1 MSTQTIKKGISSL
14 KNKLFSFFK
23 IKKNKN
29 IRSNSVTDKEIT
41 DKEITDKEITIN
53 KKINNYTIMNM
64 ESSIENID
72 VSVYKSVDKSVDMDT
87 GMIHSLFVLNDII
100 DKIVTNT
107 FGSCDNKT
115 YVKNISEFYI
125 NNEDYPL
132 YRNIFPHGIYLE
144 FSIYIQALLTKNISI
159 IYNLRSVKL
168 YDNDMVFCSC
178 RAGVFKTDNF
188 IIKIDTDSFNF
199 KNEITCMY
207 NIDKGLIKKYNIV
220 LPYYSKIN
228 CKNKRT
234 INFSIQPRIHNTISL
249 RDWLLVYE
257 NQNLDV
263 EFYLKL
269 CIQICKSIQF
279 IHSKHIVHGDIKPDN
294 ILMELKTNTPYIID
308 FGLSGLHGLSEGTG
322 GTKPYC
328 HPSTMN
334 IDDNPSITE
343 YNWVK
348 NEKKND
354 VWSVSFIF
362 ACILIFRKCYTNY
375 NNFPSDFFDENK
387 YVNINYLNYI
397 PKQYRTAFILSLSKN
412 DNSCNNDDT
421 TLDIQSFI
429 LLLERG
435 LNL

>member
-29 IRSNSVTDKEIT
+29 IRPISVTDKEII
-41 DKEITDKEITIN
+41 DKEITMN
-53 KKINNYTIMNM
+53 KKINNYTMKNM
-64 ESSIENID
+64 ESCIENVD
-72 VSVYKSVDKSVDMDT
+72 VSVDASVDASVYMDT
-87 GMIHSLFVLNDII
+87 DMIHSLFVLNDII

-107 FGSCDNKT
+107 FGSCDNKK
-115 YVKNISEFYI
+115 YVKNISDFYI
-125 NNEDYPL
+125 NNEEYSL
-132 YRNIFPHGIYLE
+132 YRTIFSYELYLE
-144 FSIYIQALLTKNISI
+144 FSIYIQAMLNKNISI

-168 YDNDMVFCSC
+168 YDNDMVFCNC

-228 CKNKRT
+228 SKNRKT

-257 NQNLDV
+257 NQKLNI
-263 EFYLKL
+263 ETYINL
-269 CIQICKSIQF
+269 CIQICKSVEF
-279 IHSKHIVHGDIKPDN
+279 IHSKHVVHGDIKPDN
-294 ILMELKTNTPYIID
+294 ILMEVTTNTPYIID
-308 FGLSGLHGLSEGTG
+308 FGLAGLHGLSEGTG

-328 HPSTMN
+328 HPDTKN
-334 IDDNPSITE
+334 TDDNPSATE

-354 VWSVSFIF
+354 VWSISFIF

-387 YVNINYLNYI
+387 YVNKNYLNYI
-397 PKQYRTAFILSLSKN
+397 PKQYRNAFLLNLSKH
-412 DNSCNNDDT
+412 DNNYQNSS
-421 TLDIQSFI
+421 LDIKSFI
-429 LLLERG
+429 LLLENG
-435 LNL
+435 LKL